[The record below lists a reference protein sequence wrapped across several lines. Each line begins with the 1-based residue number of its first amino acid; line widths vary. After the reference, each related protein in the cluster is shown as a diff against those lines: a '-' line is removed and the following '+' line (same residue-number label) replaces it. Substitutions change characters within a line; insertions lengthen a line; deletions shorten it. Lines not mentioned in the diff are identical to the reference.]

1 MQTDLSDIAKHL
13 IELIGASTYLTWA
26 DICRA
31 LPDGDQSAIRT
42 ELDQLTRARVVLKG
56 MTAAAPCDAAYWLEH
71 RPRPAGVRD
80 WAMLTMAD
88 AGGVD
93 EHRAAE
99 LTEAF
104 ASPHIKEPTF
114 LFTSSAS
121 EYLADDT
128 GNRRF
133 FPVIASAPALLARAA
148 EHMAD
153 RAATYDKP
161 EGERS
166 MGTTVVAFNAI
177 TGRDVT
183 EAEGWLLLQL
193 LKDVR
198 LFQRSGYHADSAED
212 CIAYSA
218 LKAEAKS
225 REQGAANE

>member
-1 MQTDLSDIAKHL
+1 MRTDLSDIAKHL
-13 IELIGASTYLTWA
+13 VEMLGGGLYLTWA
-26 DICRA
+26 EICGA
-31 LPDGDQSAIRT
+31 LPDADQSAISR
-42 ELDQLTRARVVLKG
+42 ELDQLTRARVILKG
-56 MTAAAPCDAAYWLEH
+56 ITTAEPFDSAYWLEH

-80 WAMLTMAD
+80 CAVLTMAD
-88 AGGVD
+88 AGG
-93 EHRAAE
+93 
-99 LTEAF
+99 
-104 ASPHIKEPTF
+104 I
-114 LFTSSAS
+114 
-121 EYLADDT
+121 
-128 GNRRF
+128 GNRQYFAGFNTQKTVEPVLTATRIDVSDAAGNLRS
-133 FPVIASAPALLARAA
+133 FPVVASAPALLARAA

>member
-1 MQTDLSDIAKHL
+1 MRTDLSDIAKHL
-13 IELIGASTYLTWA
+13 VELLAASAYLTWT
-26 DICRA
+26 DICQA
-31 LPDGDQSAIRT
+31 LPDGDQPAISR
-42 ELDQLTRARVVLKG
+42 ELDQLARARVVLKG
-56 MTAAAPCDAAYWLEH
+56 ITAAAPFDSAYWLEH

-80 WAMLTMAD
+80 CAVMTMAD
-88 AGGVD
+88 AGGIY
-93 EHRAAE
+93 ENRTA
-99 LTEAF
+99 
-104 ASPHIKEPTF
+104 K
-114 LFTSSAS
+114 
-121 EYLADDT
+121 YLAGLDAQTAEPILFKATNIYVDAAALAA
-128 GNRRF
+128 GC
-133 FPVIASAPALLARAA
+133 PVVASAPALLARAA

-166 MGTTVVAFNAI
+166 MGTTVIAFNAI